1 MLALMVAVALLLDR
15 ILGEPSH
22 KWHPLVWFGNAA
34 HRLEKRFNQADK
46 APWTRF
52 SAGLLALLLLVGV
65 PVLLLISLLMLLPLW
80 ANIALQI
87 VVLMFCI
94 GWQSLREHAL
104 AIGQPLT
111 EGDLITAR
119 NALSMIVSRDTQT
132 LNETQIASATCE
144 SVLENGHDA
153 VFASLF
159 WFALLGAPG
168 ALMHRLTNTLDGM
181 WGYRNDRFEYFGK
194 AAARC
199 DDLLGYLPA
208 RLTALSYALVSKNTC
223 KTLVVAWK
231 QGRKHG
237 SPNAGIVMAAGAAGL
252 GIRLGGSAS
261 YQGIK
266 EHRPFFGWG
275 KRPKAQHIE
284 ASLLLIQKAVI
295 VWLVILTALS
305 L

>member
-1 MLALMVAVALLLDR
+1 MLALMVAAALLLDR

-22 KWHPLVWFGNAA
+22 RWHPLVWFGNAA
-34 HRLEKRFNQADK
+34 HGLEKRLNQAEK

-52 SAGLLALLLLVGV
+52 SAGLLALLLMVGV

-87 VVLMFCI
+87 VVLMFCL

-104 AIGQPLT
+104 AIAQPLT
-111 EGDLITAR
+111 QAELTPAR
-119 NALSMIVSRDTQT
+119 RALSMIVSRDTQT

-159 WFALLGAPG
+159 WFVLLGAPG
-168 ALMHRLTNTLDGM
+168 ALAHRLINTLDGM
-181 WGYRNDRFEYFGK
+181 WGYRNQRFEYFGK

-199 DDLLGYLPA
+199 DDLFGYLPA
-208 RLTALSYALVSKNTC
+208 RLTALSYALVNKDTY

-231 QGRKHG
+231 QGRKHD

-252 GIRLGGSAS
+252 GIRLGGGAT
-261 YQGIK
+261 YQGLRTK
-266 EHRPFFGWG
+266 RPYFGWG
-275 KRPKAQHIE
+275 KPCQATHTQ
-284 ASLLLIQKAVI
+284 ACLSLIDKSVIAWLIVI
-295 VWLVILTALS
+295 AALS